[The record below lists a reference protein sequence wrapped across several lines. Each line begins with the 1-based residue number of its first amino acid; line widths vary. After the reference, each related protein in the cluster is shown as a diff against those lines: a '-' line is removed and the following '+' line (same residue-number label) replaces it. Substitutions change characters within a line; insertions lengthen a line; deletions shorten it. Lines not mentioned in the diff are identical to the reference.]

1 MSIGSNKS
9 GQLLKRGGIMKKN
22 LASFSLTFVV
32 MLWGLS
38 FALTKPLLSYMGVFN
53 FLSYRFVIGGVVLA
67 IFLVI
72 RRDFNFSKDMM
83 RDAILAGAMFFAVFG
98 LQTLG
103 LKHTSIAK
111 NAFIVGSSA
120 IFIPFVKIVIFKTK
134 QDMSTWLQVL
144 FATTGLALITL
155 TGPSGS
161 LNFGD
166 IVTLIGT
173 ILFAY
178 YTIFIEQRI
187 NKYDILSFTTVQLLT
202 VGCLSMAG
210 MILFE
215 IPTLPH
221 STPHLVSIIS
231 MGIFLTG
238 FAYIVSNMSQRVI
251 SALSVTIIYTLEPFF
266 AAIFGWV
273 ILSEVI
279 TSNML
284 IGAVLIFSSMLIP
297 TVLDQRGQKRKTA
310 ESYT

>member
-1 MSIGSNKS
+1 MMKDGVIA
-9 GQLLKRGGIMKKN
+9 GG
-22 LASFSLTFVV
+22 
-32 MLWGLS
+32 
-38 FALTKPLLSYMGVFN
+38 
-53 FLSYRFVIGGVVLA
+53 
-67 IFLVI
+67 
-72 RRDFNFSKDMM
+72 
-83 RDAILAGAMFFAVFG
+83 MFFLVFG

-111 NAFIVGSSA
+111 NAFIVGGSA
-120 IFIPFVKIVIFKTK
+120 IFIPFVKIIIFKTK

-166 IVTLIGT
+166 MVTLIGT
-173 ILFAY
+173 ALFAY

-202 VGCLSMAG
+202 VGLLSLAG
-210 MILFE
+210 MIVFE
-215 IPTLPH
+215 SPTLPQ
-221 STPHLVSIIS
+221 STTHWISVVS

-266 AAIFGWV
+266 AAVFGWI
-273 ILSEVI
+273 ILSESI
-279 TSNML
+279 TTNML
-284 IGAVLIFSSMLIP
+284 FGAVLIFTSMLIP
-297 TVLDQRGQKRKTA
+297 TGLEQYSQKRKKTA
-310 ESYT
+310 ETYT